1 MVKYTPQFLSKLEDS
16 FAEWGYIVRYEKGNF
31 KAGYCLLKDTKVVI
45 VNKFF
50 NTESRI
56 TCLLDILKTLDLQ
69 DTPLPKAKE
78 SITKMRT

>member
-16 FAEWGYIVRYEKGNF
+16 FTELGYAIRYEKGNF
-31 KAGYCLLKDTKVVI
+31 KAGYCLLKDVKVVI

-56 TCLLDILKTLDLQ
+56 NSLLDILKNIPHSQ
-69 DTPLPKAKE
+69 
-78 SITKMRT
+78 